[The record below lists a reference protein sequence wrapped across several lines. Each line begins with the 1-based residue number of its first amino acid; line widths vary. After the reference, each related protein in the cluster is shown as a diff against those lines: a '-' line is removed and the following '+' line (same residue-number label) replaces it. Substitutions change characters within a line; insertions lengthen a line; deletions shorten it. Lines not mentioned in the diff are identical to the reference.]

1 MGSKRDTGGVTSPAD
16 PWRMKTTAT
25 SPLPAPDLP
34 VLDVVGDRI
43 IVSNLE
49 LTDAGLAGY
58 VAGVPEPERP
68 GLAASALRVGLQ
80 ALASAGTTANVDLV
94 RAEFGRMIEQMAAT
108 QARAADTLDATLRA
122 TFADGEGKLP
132 RTLEDFLGD
141 SGKLQRLTGAL
152 FDPNRRDSA
161 IGQLNE
167 MLGRYFDGDG
177 SRLAQLL
184 DPTREASPLYQFRN
198 EVSGEFRSL
207 GERIAALEAASR
219 ARADERARG
228 TAKGVEFEDAVE
240 IGLAELARGVG
251 DFLERTGNE
260 AGEELRSKKGDF
272 VLTIDPSRTSG
283 RELRV
288 VIEAK
293 DRSVSRR
300 LIAEELTAAR
310 ANRGAAVALAVFTPE
325 HAPAGISPFA
335 LVGSDVYA
343 VYDPGVDGGVG
354 LEAAFRVARVMALL
368 TLRDTGGQVDVAA
381 IGEALQDV
389 QFAVDN
395 VRKMK
400 ARLTN
405 IGSAAQEVSE
415 LLDEMRERVLGS
427 VRDIDDLVRA
437 VDPATPA
444 PASDGLALSA

>member
-1 MGSKRDTGGVTSPAD
+1 MN
-16 PWRMKTTAT
+16 KTV
-25 SPLPAPDLP
+25 SRPPAPDRPTLS
-34 VLDVVGDRI
+34 VVEDRI
-43 IVSNLE
+43 IVTDLE
-49 LTDAGLAGY
+49 LTDAGLAGF
-58 VAGVPEPERP
+58 VSGIAEPERP
-68 GLAASALRVGLQ
+68 GLAANALRVGLQ
-80 ALASAGTTANVDLV
+80 ALATAGSSANVDLV
-94 RAEFGRMIEQMAAT
+94 RAEFGRMVEQMAAT
-108 QARAADTLDATLRA
+108 QTRAAEALDATLRA
-122 TFADGEGKLP
+122 TFADGEGRLP

-161 IGQLNE
+161 IGQLNDV
-167 MLGRYFDGDG
+167 LGKYFDGDG

-240 IGLAELARGVG
+240 SGLAELARGAG
-251 DFLERTGNE
+251 DFLERTGTE
-260 AGEELRSKKGDF
+260 AGDALRSKKGDF
-272 VLTIDPSRTSG
+272 VLTIDPSRTNG

-293 DRSVSRR
+293 DRSLSRR
-300 LIAEELTAAR
+300 VLAEELTAAR

-325 HAPAGISPFA
+325 HVPTGVSPFA

-343 VYDPGVDGGVG
+343 VYDPEADGGVG

-368 TLRDTGGQVDVAA
+368 SLRETGGQVDVAA

-400 ARLTN
+400 ARLTT
-405 IGSAAQEVSE
+405 IGSAAQEVSS
-415 LLDEMRERVLGS
+415 LLDELRERVLAS

-437 VDPATPA
+437 VDPAPVEQLPLTA
-444 PASDGLALSA
+444 

>member
-1 MGSKRDTGGVTSPAD
+1 
-16 PWRMKTTAT
+16 MKTNA
-25 SPLPAPDLP
+25 SPLPAPDRP
-34 VLDVVGDRI
+34 VLNVVEDRI

-58 VAGVPEPERP
+58 VAGIPEPERP
-68 GLAASALRVGLQ
+68 GLALNALRVGLQ
-80 ALASAGTTANVDLV
+80 ALAHAGTGANVDLV
-94 RAEFGRMIEQMAAT
+94 RSEFGRMVEQMAAT
-108 QARAADTLDATLRA
+108 QARAAEALDASLRA

-161 IGQLNE
+161 IGQLND

-240 IGLAELARGVG
+240 AGLAELARGVG
-251 DFLERTGNE
+251 DFLERTGTE
-260 AGEELRSKKGDF
+260 AGDALRSKKGDF

-293 DRSVSRR
+293 DRSLSRR
-300 LIAEELTAAR
+300 VLAEELTAAR
-310 ANRGAAVALAVFTPE
+310 ANRGAAIALAVFTPE
-325 HAPAGISPFA
+325 HAPAGVSPFA

-343 VYDPGVDGGVG
+343 VYDPEADGGVG

-368 TLRDTGGQVDVAA
+368 TLRETGGQVDVAA

-405 IGSAAQEVSE
+405 IGSAAQEISA

-437 VDPATPA
+437 VEPPSGEQL
-444 PASDGLALSA
+444 PLSA

>member
-1 MGSKRDTGGVTSPAD
+1 MN
-16 PWRMKTTAT
+16 KTT
-25 SPLPAPDLP
+25 SLVPAPDRP
-34 VLDVVGDRI
+34 AISVLEDRI
-43 IVSNLE
+43 IISDLE
-49 LTDAGLAGY
+49 LIDAGLAGF

-68 GLAASALRVGLQ
+68 GLAVNALRVGLQ
-80 ALASAGTTANVDLV
+80 ALVNAGTTANVDLV
-94 RAEFGRMIEQMAAT
+94 RAEFGRMVEQMTAT
-108 QARAADTLDATLRA
+108 QARAAEALDATLRA
-122 TFADGEGKLP
+122 TFADGEGRLP

-161 IGQLNE
+161 IGQLNDV
-167 MLGRYFDGDG
+167 LGKYFDGDG

-228 TAKGVEFEDAVE
+228 TAKGVEFEDLVE
-240 IGLAELARGVG
+240 VGLAELARGVG
-251 DFLERTGNE
+251 DFLERTGTE
-260 AGEELRSKKGDF
+260 AGDALRSKKGDF
-272 VLTIDPSRTSG
+272 VLTIDPSRTGG

-288 VIEAK
+288 VVEAK
-293 DRSVSRR
+293 DRALSRR
-300 LIAEELTAAR
+300 MLAEELTAAR
-310 ANRGAAVALAVFTPE
+310 ANRGAAIALAVFTPE
-325 HAPAGISPFA
+325 HAPAGVSPFA
-335 LVGSDVYA
+335 LVGTDVYA
-343 VYDPGVDGGVG
+343 VYDPEADGGVG

-368 TLRDTGGQVDVAA
+368 TLRETGGQVDVAA
-381 IGEALQDV
+381 VTEALQDV

-400 ARLTN
+400 ARLTT
-405 IGSAAQEVSE
+405 IGSAAQEVSS
-415 LLDEMRERVLGS
+415 LLDELRERVLAS

-437 VDPATPA
+437 AD
-444 PASDGLALSA
+444 ASSAAEPIPLSA

>member
-1 MGSKRDTGGVTSPAD
+1 MN
-16 PWRMKTTAT
+16 KTA
-25 SPLPAPDLP
+25 SPLPAPDRPTLS
-34 VLDVVGDRI
+34 VVEDRI
-43 IVSNLE
+43 IVTDLQ
-49 LTDAGLAGY
+49 LADAGLAGF
-58 VAGVPEPERP
+58 VSGIPEPERP
-68 GLAASALRVGLQ
+68 GVAANALRVGLQ
-80 ALASAGTTANVDLV
+80 ALATAGNSANVDFV
-94 RAEFGRMIEQMAAT
+94 RAEFGRMVEQMAAT
-108 QARAADTLDATLRA
+108 QARAAEALDATLRA
-122 TFADGEGKLP
+122 TFADGEGRLP

-161 IGQLNE
+161 IGQLND
-167 MLGRYFDGDG
+167 MLGKYFDGDG

-240 IGLAELARGVG
+240 AGLAELARGVG
-251 DFLERTGNE
+251 DFLERTGTE
-260 AGEELRSKKGDF
+260 AGDALRSKKGDF
-272 VLTIDPSRTSG
+272 VLTIDPSRTNG
-283 RELRV
+283 RDLRV

-293 DRSVSRR
+293 DRSLSRR
-300 LIAEELTAAR
+300 VLAEELTAAR
-310 ANRGAAVALAVFTPE
+310 ANRGAAIALAIFTPE
-325 HAPAGISPFA
+325 HAPAGVSPFA

-343 VYDPGVDGGVG
+343 VYDPEADGGVG

-368 TLRDTGGQVDVAA
+368 TLRETGGQVDVAA

-400 ARLTN
+400 ARLTT
-405 IGSAAQEVSE
+405 IGSAAQEVSS
-415 LLDEMRERVLGS
+415 LLDELRERVLAS

-437 VDPATPA
+437 VDPAPTEQLPLTA
-444 PASDGLALSA
+444 

>member
-1 MGSKRDTGGVTSPAD
+1 
-16 PWRMKTTAT
+16 MKTNA
-25 SPLPAPDLP
+25 SPLPAPDRP
-34 VLDVVGDRI
+34 VLNVVEDRI
-43 IVSNLE
+43 IVSHLE

-68 GLAASALRVGLQ
+68 GLAINALRVGLQ
-80 ALASAGTTANVDLV
+80 ALAHAGTGANVDLV
-94 RAEFGRMIEQMAAT
+94 RSEFGRMVEQMAAT
-108 QARAADTLDATLRA
+108 QARAAEALDASLRA

-161 IGQLNE
+161 IGQLND

-240 IGLAELARGVG
+240 AGLAELARGVG
-251 DFLERTGNE
+251 DFLERTGTE
-260 AGEELRSKKGDF
+260 AGDALRSKKGDF

-293 DRSVSRR
+293 DRSLSRR
-300 LIAEELTAAR
+300 VLAEELTAAR
-310 ANRGAAVALAVFTPE
+310 ANRGAAIALAVFTPE
-325 HAPAGISPFA
+325 HAPAGVSPFA

-343 VYDPGVDGGVG
+343 VYDPEADGGVG

-368 TLRDTGGQVDVAA
+368 TLRETGGQVDVAA

-405 IGSAAQEVSE
+405 IGSAAQEISA

-437 VDPATPA
+437 VETPSGEQL
-444 PASDGLALSA
+444 PLSA

>member
-1 MGSKRDTGGVTSPAD
+1 MVHAAGMNKNA
-16 PWRMKTTAT
+16 
-25 SPLPAPDLP
+25 SPLPAPDRP
-34 VLDVVGDRI
+34 VLHVVEDRI
-43 IVSNLE
+43 IVNNLE

-68 GLAASALRVGLQ
+68 GLAANAMRVGLQ
-80 ALASAGTTANVDLV
+80 ALSHAGTGANVDLV
-94 RAEFGRMIEQMAAT
+94 RAEFGRMVEQMAAT
-108 QARAADTLDATLRA
+108 QARAAEALDASLRA

-161 IGQLNE
+161 IGQLNDT
-167 MLGRYFDGDG
+167 LGKYFDGDG

-219 ARADERARG
+219 ARAGERARG
-228 TAKGVEFEDAVE
+228 TAKGVEFEDEVE
-240 IGLAELARGVG
+240 SGLAELARGVG
-251 DFLERTGNE
+251 DFLERTGTE
-260 AGEELRSKKGDF
+260 AGDALRSKKGDF
-272 VLTIDPSRTSG
+272 VLTVDPSRTNG

-293 DRSVSRR
+293 DRSLSRR
-300 LIAEELTAAR
+300 VLAEELTAAR
-310 ANRGAAVALAVFTPE
+310 ANRGAAIALAVFTPE
-325 HAPAGISPFA
+325 HAPAGVSPFA

-343 VYDPGVDGGVG
+343 VYDPEVDGGVG

-368 TLRDTGGQVDVAA
+368 TLRETGGQVDVAA

-400 ARLTN
+400 ARLTT
-405 IGSAAQEVSE
+405 IGSAAQEVSG
-415 LLDEMRERVLGS
+415 LLDELRERVLSS

-437 VDPATPA
+437 VDPPA
-444 PASDGLALSA
+444 VEQLPLSA

>member
-1 MGSKRDTGGVTSPAD
+1 MSK
-16 PWRMKTTAT
+16 TA
-25 SPLPAPDLP
+25 SPLPAPDRPTLS
-34 VLDVVGDRI
+34 VVEDRI
-43 IVSNLE
+43 IVTDLQ
-49 LTDAGLAGY
+49 LTDAGLAGF
-58 VAGVPEPERP
+58 VSGIPEPERP
-68 GLAASALRVGLQ
+68 GVAANALRVGLQ
-80 ALASAGTTANVDLV
+80 ALATAGNGANVDFV
-94 RAEFGRMIEQMAAT
+94 RAEFGRMVEQMAAT
-108 QARAADTLDATLRA
+108 QTRAAEALDATLRA
-122 TFADGEGKLP
+122 TFADGEGRLP

-141 SGKLQRLTGAL
+141 SGKLHRLTGAL

-161 IGQLNE
+161 IGQLND
-167 MLGRYFDGDG
+167 MMGKYFDGDG
-177 SRLAQLL
+177 SRLAHLL

-240 IGLAELARGVG
+240 AGLAELARGVG
-251 DFLERTGNE
+251 DFLERTGTE
-260 AGEELRSKKGDF
+260 AGDALRSKKGDF
-272 VLTIDPSRTSG
+272 VLTIDPSRTNG

-293 DRSVSRR
+293 DRSLSRR
-300 LIAEELTAAR
+300 VLAEELTAAR
-310 ANRGAAVALAVFTPE
+310 ANRGAAIALAVFTPE
-325 HAPAGISPFA
+325 HAPAGVSPFA

-343 VYDPGVDGGVG
+343 VHDPEADGGVG

-368 TLRDTGGQVDVAA
+368 TLRETGGQVDVAA

-400 ARLTN
+400 ARLTT
-405 IGSAAQEVSE
+405 IGSAAQEVSS
-415 LLDEMRERVLGS
+415 LLDELRERVLAS

-437 VDPATPA
+437 VDPAPA
-444 PASDGLALSA
+444 EQLPLSA

>member
-1 MGSKRDTGGVTSPAD
+1 
-16 PWRMKTTAT
+16 MKTNA
-25 SPLPAPDLP
+25 SPLPAPDRP
-34 VLDVVGDRI
+34 VLNVVEDRI
-43 IVSNLE
+43 IVSHLE

-68 GLAASALRVGLQ
+68 GLAVNALRVGLQ
-80 ALASAGTTANVDLV
+80 ALAHAGTGANVDLV
-94 RAEFGRMIEQMAAT
+94 RSEFGRMVEQMAAT
-108 QARAADTLDATLRA
+108 QARAAEALDASLRA

-161 IGQLNE
+161 IGQLND

-240 IGLAELARGVG
+240 AGLAELARGVG
-251 DFLERTGNE
+251 DFLERTGTE
-260 AGEELRSKKGDF
+260 AGDALRSKKGDF

-293 DRSVSRR
+293 DRSLSRR
-300 LIAEELTAAR
+300 VLAEELTAAR
-310 ANRGAAVALAVFTPE
+310 ANRGAAIALAVFTPE
-325 HAPAGISPFA
+325 HAPAGVSPFA

-343 VYDPGVDGGVG
+343 VYDPEADGGVG

-368 TLRDTGGQVDVAA
+368 TLRETGGQVDVAA

-405 IGSAAQEVSE
+405 IGSAAQEISA

-437 VDPATPA
+437 VEPTSGEQLP
-444 PASDGLALSA
+444 LSA

>member
-1 MGSKRDTGGVTSPAD
+1 
-16 PWRMKTTAT
+16 MKTNA
-25 SPLPAPDLP
+25 SPLPAPDRP
-34 VLDVVGDRI
+34 VLNVVEDRI
-43 IVSNLE
+43 IVSHLE

-68 GLAASALRVGLQ
+68 GLAVNALRVGLQ
-80 ALASAGTTANVDLV
+80 ALAHAGTGANVDLV
-94 RAEFGRMIEQMAAT
+94 RSEFGRMVEQMAAT
-108 QARAADTLDATLRA
+108 QARAAEALDTSLRA

-161 IGQLNE
+161 IGQLND

-219 ARADERARG
+219 ARADERSRG

-240 IGLAELARGVG
+240 AGLAELARGVG
-251 DFLERTGNE
+251 DFLERTGTE
-260 AGEELRSKKGDF
+260 AGDALRSKKGDF

-293 DRSVSRR
+293 DRSLSRR
-300 LIAEELTAAR
+300 MLAEELTAAR
-310 ANRGAAVALAVFTPE
+310 TNRGAAIALAVFTPE
-325 HAPAGISPFA
+325 HAPAGVSPFA

-343 VYDPGVDGGVG
+343 VYDPEADGGVG

-368 TLRDTGGQVDVAA
+368 TLRETGGQVDVAA
-381 IGEALQDV
+381 VGEALQDV

-405 IGSAAQEVSE
+405 IGSAAQEISA

-427 VRDIDDLVRA
+427 VRDIDDLVRS
-437 VDPATPA
+437 VEA
-444 PASDGLALSA
+444 PSGEQLPLSA